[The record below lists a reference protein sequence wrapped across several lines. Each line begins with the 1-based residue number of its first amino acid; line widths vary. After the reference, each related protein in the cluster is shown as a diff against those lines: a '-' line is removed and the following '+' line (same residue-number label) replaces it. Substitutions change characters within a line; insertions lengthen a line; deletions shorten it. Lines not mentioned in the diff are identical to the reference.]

1 MSRAADQAY
10 ERIREAILDARF
22 SPAARLKEEELVV
35 FCGVSRTPVREAL
48 RRLAAEDYV
57 VVARNQ
63 GAQVKAWSDEDMEE
77 LFDLRA
83 LLEGHAAGRAA
94 PRISADQLAPLQRG
108 IDEMT
113 TVLANLG
120 SAREK
125 TERFVQLN
133 QQLHESVWTAADSER
148 LYALLS
154 RLVKQAPVVRT
165 ARRYTLERI
174 AQSHSHHR
182 ELVEALSARDAVWAE
197 AVMRSHIRA
206 GLAFLRGHAP
216 PDHPNL

>member
-1 MSRAADQAY
+1 MSQAADQAY
-10 ERIREAILDARF
+10 ERIREAILGARF
-22 SPAARLKEEELVV
+22 HPAARLKEEELVV

-57 VVARNQ
+57 VVTRNQ
-63 GAQVKAWSDEDMEE
+63 GAQVKVWSDEDMEE

-83 LLEGHAAGRAA
+83 LLEGYAARRAA
-94 PRISADQLAPLQRG
+94 PRISADQLAPLDKG
-108 IDEMT
+108 VDEMAA
-113 TVLANLG
+113 VLVG
-120 SAREK
+120 PDSARRK

-133 QQLHESVWTAADSER
+133 QQLHETVWWAADSER
-148 LYALLS
+148 LHALLN

-174 AQSHSHHR
+174 ARSHGHHR
-182 ELVEALSARDAVWAE
+182 ELVEALRARDGIWAE

-206 GLAFLRGHAP
+206 GLAFLREHAE
-216 PDHPNL
+216 LA

>member
-1 MSRAADQAY
+1 MSRAAEQAY
-10 ERIREAILDARF
+10 ERIREAILGGRF
-22 SPAARLKEEELVV
+22 FPAGRLKEEELVV

-57 VVARNQ
+57 VVTRNQ

-94 PRISADQLAPLQRG
+94 PRIAPHQLELLRKG
-108 IDEMT
+108 IAEMDA
-113 TVLANLG
+113 VLAS
-120 SAREK
+120 SASAPRK
-125 TERFVQLN
+125 TERFVELN
-133 QQLHESVWTAADSER
+133 RQLHESVWTAAGSER
-148 LYALLS
+148 LHSLLS

-174 AQSHSHHR
+174 AQSHNHHR
-182 ELVEALSARDAVWAE
+182 ELVGALSAQDAVWAK

-206 GLAFLRGHAP
+206 GLAFLREHAQTP
-216 PDHPNL
+216 